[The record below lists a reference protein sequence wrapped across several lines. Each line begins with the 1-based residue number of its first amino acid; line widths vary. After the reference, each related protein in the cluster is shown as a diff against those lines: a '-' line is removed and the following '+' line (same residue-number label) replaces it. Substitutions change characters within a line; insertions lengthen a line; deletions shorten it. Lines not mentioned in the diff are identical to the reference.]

1 MKKKNALLL
10 GIGAALALAG
20 SVFMIW
26 KKKRSVDTG
35 EKPPKDA
42 PQLDIENPGTQDE
55 FPSSPTE
62 SEIG

>member
-1 MKKKNALLL
+1 MKKKNAIIL

-26 KKKRSVDTG
+26 KKRNNTNSD

-42 PQLDIENPGTQDE
+42 PQLNIENPGTQDE

>member
-1 MKKKNALLL
+1 MKKKNAIIL

-26 KKKRSVDTG
+26 KKKQQVDNE

-42 PQLDIENPGTQDE
+42 PQLNIENPGTQDE